1 MNRNILLPLIEQLIM
16 LLVFAMAA
24 ALCVRSF
31 FWSGSHSRQSQARD
45 QAVIAAQSAAERL
58 KAARGDLC
66 SALAPLGGHQE
77 EDEWAIYYNSDWQPM
92 SRPASYYL
100 IVSPQNANQPGLGSA
115 LVQVWDG
122 SPEPLVSLPISWQEV
137 M

>member
-1 MNRNILLPLIEQLIM
+1 MNRNTLLPLIEQLMM

-24 ALCVRSF
+24 ALCLRTF

-58 KAARGDLC
+58 KAARGDFC

-77 EDEWAIYYNSDWQPM
+77 EDEWAIYYNADWQPI

-100 IVSPQNANQPGLGSA
+100 TVTRQNSGQPGLGSA

-122 SPEPLVSLPISWQEV
+122 SAGPLVSLPISWQEV
-137 M
+137 I